1 MPTRQY
7 FIQCSAISYSHTT
20 WFFATYYSILRNILQ
35 NALNMFSVLTHNN
48 YHDNKLINFRLFLV
62 LLSARGEDA
71 LKMVVSHQQ
80 QQPQQS
86 HQRLLSDM
94 VVAKI
99 ESCYARQCCII
110 YTLH

>member
-1 MPTRQY
+1 
-7 FIQCSAISYSHTT
+7 
-20 WFFATYYSILRNILQ
+20 
-35 NALNMFSVLTHNN
+35 MFSVLAHNN

-80 QQPQQS
+80 QQQQ
-86 HQRLLSDM
+86 HQQRQQSDM

-99 ESCYARQCCII
+99 GSCYARQCCII
-110 YTLH
+110 YALHCKGSTEERLKTC